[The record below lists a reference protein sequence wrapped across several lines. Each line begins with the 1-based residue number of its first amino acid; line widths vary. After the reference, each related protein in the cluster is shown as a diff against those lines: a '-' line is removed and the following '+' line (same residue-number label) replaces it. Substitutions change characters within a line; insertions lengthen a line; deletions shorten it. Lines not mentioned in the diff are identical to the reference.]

1 MRTHAHGRTRTR
13 IQTHTLYRFHCNLQE
28 VWVITTDTN
37 KTHTYICAIVDWYII
52 EDKTIILTQWF
63 CSRPTSRNV
72 PYEVIRIW
80 LQAQRFYYAKT
91 CRFSTFLVNELGEC
105 PERCSFKTETETESK
120 VCRSRYTR
128 MIFGRIILIIDGS
141 GCF

>member
-1 MRTHAHGRTRTR
+1 MRTHAHARTRTR

-91 CRFSTFLVNELGEC
+91 CRFSTFLSMNSVNVLKDVLLKLKPKPNLKYVAVVTQGWFLDV
-105 PERCSFKTETETESK
+105 SF
-120 VCRSRYTR
+120 
-128 MIFGRIILIIDGS
+128 
-141 GCF
+141 